1 MSKLRDKCWIRESY
15 WVSWDYDL
23 PNTDLTDL
31 LLAEI
36 NDLLQKHSIVI
47 NHCYVDDKTN
57 GNDYKI
63 ELTTKKIEHE

>member
-1 MSKLRDKCWIRESY
+1 MSRLRDKCWIRESHG
-15 WVSWDYDL
+15 VSWDYDL

-36 NDLLQKHSIVI
+36 NDLLEKHSIVI
-47 NHCYVDDKTN
+47 NHFYVDDETN

-63 ELTTKKIEHE
+63 ELIAERTKDE